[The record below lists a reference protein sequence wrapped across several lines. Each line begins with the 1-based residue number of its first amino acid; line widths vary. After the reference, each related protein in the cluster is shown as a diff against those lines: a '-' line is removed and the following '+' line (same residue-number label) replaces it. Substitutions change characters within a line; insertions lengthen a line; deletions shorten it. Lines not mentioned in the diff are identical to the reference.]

1 MAKSSEGQMTNDKGQ
16 MSNLMTREK
25 LPKTIAFFVA
35 VGVWAFLLLS
45 FWSFSPTDW
54 PSHAVEPH
62 PPTQNLCGTAGALV
76 AYWAYVSIGQG
87 VFAVVVVGAMMLGMF
102 FWQSKLSDVWM
113 RAIGI
118 GLISVAMAACVHH
131 FSPGNHNGLP
141 EGKGG
146 VLGIGADGFL
156 HQYFGTAGTVLILLL
171 TMLVGLMLAADD
183 LILAAPRAIGL
194 FVTHMRERAPA
205 MKFHFANLPKLP
217 SLPRFVTRDGVS
229 VEASSDQLHEED
241 AEMDPAKRRALAV
254 KKAVLASSAS
264 QPKGGQVFKPDPAAA
279 AAAGKA
285 TWMQRI
291 SAWTGIGG
299 RPADAAVIATLNNED
314 PHEEHDDEVELQ
326 YRDDETG
333 EGAAHEAAYS
343 DADDFGPSEHAVIPP
358 PDQQKPVRPAPVI
371 RIPGQPAMTL
381 AKPAA
386 PAPATPIPVKAAPA
400 VMQPAAP
407 AADDDDLPP
416 MDADEELSAQSHA
429 VDQDDAAMDDDGA
442 PIPEAPVVRKDI
454 VVKLPTMVKP
464 RQVAPPPPKELG
476 EYQLPGW
483 DCLDDAEHGYAESQE
498 AFVREQAAM
507 LEQSLKEFA
516 IDAHVTEIDT
526 GPVITMYEIA
536 LAPGIKVSTIS
547 GLSNDIQR
555 ALRAETVRI
564 VAPIPGKN
572 TVGIEVP
579 NEQKEK
585 VRFKELMQIASSD
598 VMGKMDIPLFLGK
611 DASGEALITD
621 LAKMPHALIAGT
633 TGSGKSVCINT
644 IIMSILYKQ
653 RPDMVKL
660 VLFDPKV
667 VEMAMY
673 KDIPHLMCPVINDA
687 AKATSVLEWACT
699 KMDERYEFLAEAG
712 VRNIKGYNSLSQ
724 EELIE
729 RFQPSTPE
737 EEAKIPKKMP
747 YIVVIIDE
755 LADLM
760 MTSGKEVESHIVRI
774 AQKARAVGIHLI
786 LATQRP
792 SANVVTGLIKSNMPT
807 RIAFRVQSKMDSRI
821 VLDQNGAECLLGH
834 GDMLFLPP
842 GASKPT
848 RSQGTF
854 IDDKEVR
861 DSVKLVKAM
870 AEAQYEPELVQI
882 RATGNVDEEA
892 AKDELFDDAVRVV
905 LETKRGS
912 VSLLQRRLTI
922 GYARASRLIEAM
934 AAAGIVGDYKG
945 SQAREAQITIEEW
958 EAMVAARTQDAADGM
973 SV

>member
-1 MAKSSEGQMTNDKGQ
+1 
-16 MSNLMTREK
+16 
-25 LPKTIAFFVA
+25 VA
-35 VGVWAFLLLS
+35 A
-45 FWSFSPTDW
+45 
-54 PSHAVEPH
+54 
-62 PPTQNLCGTAGALV
+62 
-76 AYWAYVSIGQG
+76 
-87 VFAVVVVGAMMLGMF
+87 
-102 FWQSKLSDVWM
+102 
-113 RAIGI
+113 
-118 GLISVAMAACVHH
+118 
-131 FSPGNHNGLP
+131 
-141 EGKGG
+141 
-146 VLGIGADGFL
+146 
-156 HQYFGTAGTVLILLL
+156 
-171 TMLVGLMLAADD
+171 
-183 LILAAPRAIGL
+183 
-194 FVTHMRERAPA
+194 
-205 MKFHFANLPKLP
+205 
-217 SLPRFVTRDGVS
+217 
-229 VEASSDQLHEED
+229 
-241 AEMDPAKRRALAV
+241 RRALTAT
-254 KKAVLASSAS
+254 L
-264 QPKGGQVFKPDPAAA
+264 PKSTPAGQVFKPDPNAARPN
-279 AAAGKA
+279 
-285 TWMQRI
+285 WMQRAA
-291 SAWTGIGG
+291 AWAGF
-299 RPADAAVIATLNNED
+299 RSRAADDAVIATLNNED
-314 PHEEHDDEVELQ
+314 QDDIELS
-326 YRDDETG
+326 YRDDENAAPG
-333 EGAAHEAAYS
+333 EGAAAESAWEG
-343 DADDFGPSEHAVIPP
+343 DDDFGPSEAAVIPP

-371 RIPGQPAMTL
+371 RLPGQPAMQINRGT
-381 AKPAA
+381 AVPVAATPKPAA
-386 PAPATPIPVKAAPA
+386 APARPAPAVGEDDDSAIETDDSMSAQVSAIEAGDVE
-400 VMQPAAP
+400 
-407 AADDDDLPP
+407 DDDLPP
-416 MDADEELSAQSHA
+416 AEGETL
-429 VDQDDAAMDDDGA
+429 V
-442 PIPEAPVVRKDI
+442 PEPPVVRKDI
-454 VVKLPTMVKP
+454 VVKLPTMIKP
-464 RQVAPPPPKELG
+464 RQAAPPPPPKELG
-476 EYQLPGW
+476 EYQLPDW
-483 DCLDDAEHGYAESQE
+483 SCLDDAEHGYAESQE
-498 AFVREQAAM
+498 SFVREQAAL
-507 LEQSLKEFA
+507 LEQALKEFD

-526 GPVITMYEIA
+526 GPVITMYELA

-555 ALRAETVRI
+555 ALKAETVRI
-564 VAPIPGKN
+564 VAPIPGKS

-579 NEQKEK
+579 NAQKEK
-585 VRFKELMQIASSD
+585 VRFKDLMQIAAPEVLAKS
-598 VMGKMDIPLFLGK
+598 DIPLFLGK
-611 DASGEALITD
+611 DASGEPLITD

-653 RPDMVKL
+653 RPDAVKL

-687 AKATSVLEWACT
+687 AKATSVLEWACQ

-712 VRNIKGYNSLSQ
+712 VRNIKGYNSLTQ

-729 RFQPSTPE
+729 RFQPGTPE
-737 EEAKIPKKMP
+737 EEAKIPKRLP
-747 YIVVIIDE
+747 YIVIIIDE

-821 VLDQNGAECLLGH
+821 VLDQNGADLLLGH

-848 RSQGTF
+848 RAQGTF

-861 DSVKLVKAM
+861 DSVKLVKSM

-882 RATGNVDEEA
+882 KATGNVDEEA
-892 AKDELFDDAVRVV
+892 AKDELFDAAVRVV

-958 EAMVAARTQDAADGM
+958 EAMCAARQQDVEDGM